1 MSYNACGVM
10 EEKPKE
16 VHYGLEGVYFTDS
29 RISKVDGINGRLY
42 YRGYAIEDIAKYSSF
57 EETCYLLLYGRLPR
71 KEELDSFSKAMAA
84 ERDLPDFILDMIGK
98 LSGKEKQM
106 HILSAALSALS
117 AFDTEVE
124 DQSPEANMRK
134 SIRLISKLSSIVA
147 AMGSAAFGNGY
158 TKPSK
163 ELGHAENF
171 LSMLTGKKPDASK
184 SRMLDKMLI
193 LHAEHSSNAST
204 FACLVS
210 ASTLSDMYLSVVA
223 GISALKGPLHGGADE
238 NALAMLH
245 EIGNP
250 DNAEEYIEQALAG
263 KKRIMGFGHRV
274 YKTYDPR
281 ARIIKKYLMKLQSD
295 STEEVQNLSGIALA
309 AEKIMVERLG
319 KSHNIWPNVDF
330 FSGPVYRHIG
340 IPIEIFTPLFAVS
353 RMPGWCA
360 HMLEYWNN
368 NRLIRPLDY
377 YKGPLDLKYVPI
389 EQR

>member
-1 MSYNACGVM
+1 MAEQESINL
-10 EEKPKE
+10 
-16 VHYGLEGVYFTDS
+16 GLEGVYFAES
-29 RISKVDGINGRLY
+29 MICKVDGTEGKLY
-42 YRGYAIEDIAKYSSF
+42 YRGYPIETLAEHSSF
-57 EETCYLLLYGRLPR
+57 EEVSYLLLYGKLPT
-71 KEELDSFSKAMAA
+71 KPEFESFSSLLASNRNIEPQVLEYIKSVA
-84 ERDLPDFILDMIGK
+84 GK
-98 LSGKEKQM
+98 SHAM
-106 HILSAALSALS
+106 HILRTAVSMEASLDKEADDAA
-117 AFDTEVE
+117 
-124 DQSPEANMRK
+124 PEANFRK
-134 SIRLISKLSSIVA
+134 SARLIAKTGSIVA
-147 AMGSAAFGNGY
+147 AIGRFSIGAKYVEPDKA
-158 TKPSK
+158 
-163 ELGHAENF
+163 LGHAENF
-171 LSMLTGKKPDASK
+171 LYMLQGEKPEPEKAK
-184 SRMLDKMLI
+184 MLDLMMV

-204 FACLVS
+204 FSTIVTGA
-210 ASTLSDMYLSVVA
+210 TLSDLYSAVVS
-223 GISALKGPLHGGADE
+223 GIGTLKGPLHGGADE
-238 NALAMLH
+238 RALKMLYD
-245 EIGNP
+245 IGKPENT
-250 DNAEEYIEQALAG
+250 ESYINGILSSKE
-263 KKRIMGFGHRV
+263 RVMGFGHRV

>member
-1 MSYNACGVM
+1 MAEQESINL
-10 EEKPKE
+10 
-16 VHYGLEGVYFTDS
+16 GLEGVYFAES
-29 RISKVDGINGRLY
+29 MICKVDGTEGKLY
-42 YRGYAIEDIAKYSSF
+42 YRGYPIEALAEHSSF
-57 EETCYLLLYGRLPR
+57 EEVSYLLLYGKLPTR
-71 KEELDSFSKAMAA
+71 PELESFSSLLASNRNIEPQVLEYIKTAAGKSHAMHVLRTAVSMEA
-84 ERDLPDFILDMIGK
+84 SLD
-98 LSGKEKQM
+98 KEADEATQ
-106 HILSAALSALS
+106 
-117 AFDTEVE
+117 
-124 DQSPEANMRK
+124 EANLLK
-134 SIRLISKLSSIVA
+134 SAKLIAKTGSIVA
-147 AMGSAAFGNGY
+147 AIGRLSISAKY
-158 TKPSK
+158 VEPDKS
-163 ELGHAENF
+163 LSHAENF
-171 LSMLTGKKPDASK
+171 LYMLQGEKPEPEKAK
-184 SRMLDKMLI
+184 MLDLMMV

-204 FACLVS
+204 FSTIVTGA
-210 ASTLSDMYLSVVA
+210 TLSDLYSAAVS
-223 GISALKGPLHGGADE
+223 GIGTLKGPLHGGADE
-238 NALAMLH
+238 RALKMLYD
-245 EIGNP
+245 IGKPENT
-250 DNAEEYIEQALAG
+250 ESYINGILSSKE
-263 KKRIMGFGHRV
+263 RVMGFGHRV

>member
-1 MSYNACGVM
+1 M
-10 EEKPKE
+10 EASLDKE
-16 VHYGLEGVYFTDS
+16 ADEATQEANLLKS
-29 RISKVDGINGRLY
+29 AKL
-42 YRGYAIEDIAKYSSF
+42 IAK
-57 EETCYLLLYGRLPR
+57 TG
-71 KEELDSFSKAMAA
+71 
-84 ERDLPDFILDMIGK
+84 
-98 LSGKEKQM
+98 
-106 HILSAALSALS
+106 
-117 AFDTEVE
+117 
-124 DQSPEANMRK
+124 
-134 SIRLISKLSSIVA
+134 SIVA
-147 AMGSAAFGNGY
+147 AIGRLSIGAKY
-158 TKPSK
+158 VEPDKS
-163 ELGHAENF
+163 LSHAENF
-171 LSMLTGKKPDASK
+171 LYMLQGEKPEPEKAK
-184 SRMLDKMLI
+184 MLDLMMV

-204 FACLVS
+204 FSTIVTGA
-210 ASTLSDMYLSVVA
+210 TLSDLYSAAVS
-223 GISALKGPLHGGADE
+223 GIGTLKGPLHGGADE
-238 NALAMLH
+238 RALKMLYD
-245 EIGNP
+245 IGKPENT
-250 DNAEEYIEQALAG
+250 ESYINGILSSKE
-263 KKRIMGFGHRV
+263 RVMGFGHRV

>member
-1 MSYNACGVM
+1 MAEQESINL
-10 EEKPKE
+10 
-16 VHYGLEGVYFTDS
+16 GLEGVYFAES
-29 RISKVDGINGRLY
+29 MICKVDGTEGKLY
-42 YRGYAIEDIAKYSSF
+42 YRGYPIETLAEHSSF
-57 EETCYLLLYGRLPR
+57 EEVSYLLLYGKLPT
-71 KEELDSFSKAMAA
+71 KPEFESFSSLLASNRNIEPQVLEYIKSVA
-84 ERDLPDFILDMIGK
+84 GK
-98 LSGKEKQM
+98 SHAM
-106 HILSAALSALS
+106 HILRTAVSMEASLDKEADDAA
-117 AFDTEVE
+117 
-124 DQSPEANMRK
+124 PEANFRK
-134 SIRLISKLSSIVA
+134 SARLVAKTGSIVA
-147 AMGSAAFGNGY
+147 AIGRFSIGAKY
-158 TKPSK
+158 VEPDKV
-163 ELGHAENF
+163 LGHAENF
-171 LSMLTGKKPDASK
+171 LYMLQGEKPEPEKAK
-184 SRMLDKMLI
+184 MLDLMMV

-204 FACLVS
+204 FSTIVTGA
-210 ASTLSDMYLSVVA
+210 TLSDLYSAVVS
-223 GISALKGPLHGGADE
+223 GIGTLKGPLHGGADE
-238 NALAMLH
+238 RALKMLYD
-245 EIGNP
+245 IGKPENT
-250 DNAEEYIEQALAG
+250 ESYINGILSSKE
-263 KKRIMGFGHRV
+263 RVMGFGHRV

>member
-1 MSYNACGVM
+1 MAEQESINL
-10 EEKPKE
+10 
-16 VHYGLEGVYFTDS
+16 GLEGVYFAES
-29 RISKVDGINGRLY
+29 MICKVDGTEGKLY
-42 YRGYAIEDIAKYSSF
+42 YRGYPIETLAEHSSF
-57 EETCYLLLYGRLPR
+57 EEVSYLLLYGKLPT
-71 KEELDSFSKAMAA
+71 KPEFESFSSLLASNRNIEPQVLEYIKSVA
-84 ERDLPDFILDMIGK
+84 GK
-98 LSGKEKQM
+98 SHAM
-106 HILSAALSALS
+106 HILRTAVSMEASLDKEADDAA
-117 AFDTEVE
+117 
-124 DQSPEANMRK
+124 PEANFRK
-134 SIRLISKLSSIVA
+134 SARLIAKTGSIVA
-147 AMGSAAFGNGY
+147 AIGRFSIGAKY
-158 TKPSK
+158 VEPDKV
-163 ELGHAENF
+163 LGHAENF
-171 LSMLTGKKPDASK
+171 LYMLQGEKPEPEKAK
-184 SRMLDKMLI
+184 MLDLMMV

-204 FACLVS
+204 FSTIVTGA
-210 ASTLSDMYLSVVA
+210 TLSDLYSAVVS
-223 GISALKGPLHGGADE
+223 GIGTLKGPLHGGADE
-238 NALAMLH
+238 RALKMLYD
-245 EIGNP
+245 IGKPENT
-250 DNAEEYIEQALAG
+250 ESYINGILSSKE
-263 KKRIMGFGHRV
+263 RVMGFGHRV